1 MSKKVPLPDW
11 EFKIVQNDSTRK
23 CASVPEGAFFV
34 EVLLKKEPQ
43 HVFSSRELIETLRDK
58 KNKIEKEVLRNLLVN
73 YAGLSRRVEA
83 LNANVLVENSASHP
97 KNQLRADPQV
107 VGGNK
112 PVAISS
118 RASPA
123 KSAKPVEKKAG
134 ARTKQR
140 PGVIR
145 RRPNPECEESAP
157 PVAPATSIRREASV
171 SAQKGGGSG
180 AKAKKRKTEE
190 KVAPVANISKQSAS
204 EKGKRKAVQPVACAS
219 EPLKP
224 SSTEHVAKRVRSAA
238 ALLGKKG
245 TGVGRQ
251 GKDDSAARPTRT
263 SCYPTVD
270 ELLQYVHQ
278 SRPDG
283 DTQLSKSVA
292 DEYRDVMNSHFERM
306 LDTYSKQHFP
316 TWLEHLQ
323 LDRNVLLY
331 GAGCKQRLL
340 RRFASDMLQDED
352 VLELTAP
359 RSAPD
364 GSEELKPVN
373 KKSNIATGTGE
384 QGAAS
389 TLNTRENVVWSLFE
403 TIKRQILGL
412 RKDGAAAS
420 DFAHRLAQRGG
431 GVAGHG
437 IAPDGR
443 ARRSASSSCGYG
455 ASNVNNS
462 SSSAMSDESA
472 VTGVAYKREMQE
484 KWYCYQ
490 ESSSVIVEEARL
502 LCDMLLTHY
511 NWRSVSE
518 RGNQAAAL
526 ARASSSGLKTK
537 SSDLVGF
544 NSDIDGIDDN
554 DDEEILGNGSDR
566 QLAGTSVDSSGAS
579 SGASRGSL
587 ENGGGLTNMA
597 YDNSICRLYLLV
609 HNIEDVFPLV
619 QESSIVACPNSEHQ
633 MGELAILLCLDT
645 KFTRVLGM
653 PP

>member
-1 MSKKVPLPDW
+1 M
-11 EFKIVQNDSTRK
+11 
-23 CASVPEGAFFV
+23 
-34 EVLLKKEPQ
+34 
-43 HVFSSRELIETLRDK
+43 
-58 KNKIEKEVLRNLLVN
+58 
-73 YAGLSRRVEA
+73 
-83 LNANVLVENSASHP
+83 
-97 KNQLRADPQV
+97 
-107 VGGNK
+107 
-112 PVAISS
+112 
-118 RASPA
+118 
-123 KSAKPVEKKAG
+123 EKKAG

-283 DTQLSKSVA
+283 DTQLSKSVAGSAHVACVQFISYNIILYRLLSVDA

-502 LCDMLLTHY
+502 LC
-511 NWRSVSE
+511 
-518 RGNQAAAL
+518 G
-526 ARASSSGLKTK
+526 
-537 SSDLVGF
+537 
-544 NSDIDGIDDN
+544 
-554 DDEEILGNGSDR
+554 
-566 QLAGTSVDSSGAS
+566 
-579 SGASRGSL
+579 
-587 ENGGGLTNMA
+587 
-597 YDNSICRLYLLV
+597 
-609 HNIEDVFPLV
+609 
-619 QESSIVACPNSEHQ
+619 
-633 MGELAILLCLDT
+633 
-645 KFTRVLGM
+645 
-653 PP
+653 